1 MLVETAGGMIPF
13 ICHVFLILF
22 GGFFGLSFA
31 FNKNFVKNSIG
42 FDSKDAMFMGRPLG
56 FLMIGVVLMLIATLF
71 QIGDFNS
78 VNEVIGILFI
88 FTILAFCYNVGTTL
102 KIFESFDGND
112 WPIKH
117 AIRPLIPMIVIV
129 IRYFT
134 L

>member
-1 MLVETAGGMIPF
+1 MIESAGGMIPF

-31 FNKNFVKNSIG
+31 FNKNFVQNSLG
-42 FDSKDAMFMGRPLG
+42 FASKDAMFMGRPLG

-71 QIGDFNS
+71 QIGSFTS
-78 VNEVIGILFI
+78 PNEVIGIMFI
-88 FTILAFCYNVGTTL
+88 FTIFAFCYNLGTTL

-112 WPIKH
+112 WPIKNT
-117 AIRPLIPMIVIV
+117 IRPLIPMIVILV
-129 IRYFT
+129 RYFT

>member
-1 MLVETAGGMIPF
+1 MIETAGGMIPF
-13 ICHVFLILF
+13 ICHIFLILF

-42 FDSKDAMFMGRPLG
+42 FESKDAMYMGRPLG

-71 QIGDFNS
+71 QIGDFQS
-78 VNEVIGILFI
+78 ANEVIGIMFI
-88 FTILAFCYNVGTTL
+88 FTIIAFCYNLGTTI

-117 AIRPLIPMIVIV
+117 AIRPLIPMIVII

>member
-1 MLVETAGGMIPF
+1 MIESAGGMIPF

-22 GGFFGLSFA
+22 GGFFGLNFA
-31 FNKNFVKNSIG
+31 FNKNFANNSLG
-42 FDSKDAMFMGRPLG
+42 FASKDAMYMGRPLG

-71 QIGDFNS
+71 QIGSFS
-78 VNEVIGILFI
+78 TPNEILGAMFI
-88 FTILAFCYNVGTTL
+88 FTVLAFVYNLLTTL
-102 KIFESFDGND
+102 KVLESFDGND

-117 AIRPLIPMIVIV
+117 AIRPLIPMIVIL

>member
-1 MLVETAGGMIPF
+1 MIIETAGGMIPF
-13 ICHVFLILF
+13 LCHIFLILF

-31 FNKNFVKNSIG
+31 FNKNFVQNSIG
-42 FDSKDAMFMGRPLG
+42 YSSRDAMFMGRPLG
-56 FLMIGVVLMLIATLF
+56 FLMTSVVLMLIATLF
-71 QIGDFNS
+71 QIGSFVS
-78 VNEVIGILFI
+78 ANEVIGIMFI
-88 FTILAFCYNVGTTL
+88 FTVIAFCYNIGTTM

-117 AIRPLIPMIVIV
+117 AIRPLIPMIVIL

>member
-1 MLVETAGGMIPF
+1 MIETAGGMIPF

-42 FDSKDAMFMGRPLG
+42 FDSRDAMYMGRPLG

-78 VNEVIGILFI
+78 PNEVIGIMFI
-88 FTILAFCYNVGTTL
+88 FTIIAFCYNIGTTM

-117 AIRPLIPMIVIV
+117 AIRPLIPMIVII
-129 IRYFT
+129 IRFFT

>member
-1 MLVETAGGMIPF
+1 MIIESAGGMIPF

-42 FDSKDAMFMGRPLG
+42 FESRDAMYMGRPLG
-56 FLMIGVVLMLIATLF
+56 FLMIGVVIMLILTLF
-71 QIGDFNS
+71 QIGSFS
-78 VNEVIGILFI
+78 SINEVIGIMFI
-88 FTILAFCYNVGTTL
+88 FTIIAFCYNIGTTL

-117 AIRPLIPMIVIV
+117 AIRPLIPMIVIL

>member
-1 MLVETAGGMIPF
+1 MIETAGGMIPF

-31 FNKNFVKNSIG
+31 FNKNFVQNSLG
-42 FDSKDAMFMGRPLG
+42 FASKDAMFMGRPLG

-71 QIGDFNS
+71 QIGGFAS
-78 VNEVIGILFI
+78 SNEVIGVLFI
-88 FTILAFCYNVGTTL
+88 FTLLAFCYNLATTL
-102 KIFESFDGND
+102 KILESFDGND

-117 AIRPLIPMIVIV
+117 AIRPLIPMVAIL
-129 IRYFT
+129 IRYFS

>member
-1 MLVETAGGMIPF
+1 MIEIAGGMIPF

-42 FDSKDAMFMGRPLG
+42 FGSKDAMYMGRPLG

-78 VNEVIGILFI
+78 ANEVIGIMFI
-88 FTILAFCYNVGTTL
+88 FTIFAFFYNVGTTL
-102 KIFESFDGND
+102 KFFESFDGND

-117 AIRPLIPMIVIV
+117 AIRPLIPMVVILV
-129 IRYFT
+129 RYFS